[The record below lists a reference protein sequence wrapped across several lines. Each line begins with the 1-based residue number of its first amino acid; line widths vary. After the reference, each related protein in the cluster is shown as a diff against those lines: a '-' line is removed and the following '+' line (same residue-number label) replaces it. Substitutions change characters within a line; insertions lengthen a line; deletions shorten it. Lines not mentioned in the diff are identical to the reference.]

1 MDLGNNFINSFR
13 MQTIPWIIHADN
25 TFINLFV
32 CECTSA
38 KFPRRATFIRSCSLD
53 WRIPSLTHTS
63 NTLINLLKYTVC
75 MSWLIN
81 KDNMLTNSFVCEYTS
96 SQPPQPTPSAYYL
109 YTFMLI
115 GSENTFSNTYRQHF
129 NKSIKVLSGWL
140 IHTDN
145 TLINWWWLINEDNIL
160 IKSFVCKY
168 TSSQLP
174 QRATWMIQGGED
186 S

>member
-1 MDLGNNFINSFR
+1 
-13 MQTIPWIIHADN
+13 
-25 TFINLFV
+25 
-32 CECTSA
+32 
-38 KFPRRATFIRSCSLD
+38 
-53 WRIPSLTHTS
+53 
-63 NTLINLLKYTVC
+63 

-145 TLINWWWLINEDNIL
+145 TLIN
-160 IKSFVCKY
+160 
-168 TSSQLP
+168 
-174 QRATWMIQGGED
+174 
-186 S
+186 